1 MSERKEDK
9 FAKLHQM
16 WKDETDDLENEFFE
30 MSFGSYFFVDEVV
43 VERFFEEIEVC
54 LRLSFAEFLMRKRT
68 D

>member
-1 MSERKEDK
+1 MSMYKR
-9 FAKLHQM
+9 
-16 WKDETDDLENEFFE
+16 DDLGNEFFE

-54 LRLSFAEFLMRKRT
+54 LRLSFVEFSMRKQT